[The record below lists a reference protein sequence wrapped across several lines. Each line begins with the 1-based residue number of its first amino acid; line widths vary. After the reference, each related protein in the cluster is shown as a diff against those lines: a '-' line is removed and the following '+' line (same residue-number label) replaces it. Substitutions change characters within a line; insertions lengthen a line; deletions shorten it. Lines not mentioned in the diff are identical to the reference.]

1 MEGSHDTIIAPAEW
15 QMVQLEMERRQCNAR
30 FKGGSKCTTPHL
42 YEQRIQDLFLE
53 AVSSE
58 MEVTAGL
65 SKTEELPVDFNEK
78 LLKPEAAGVSG
89 LCQMLPTAFMCVE
102 ISR

>member
-1 MEGSHDTIIAPAEW
+1 
-15 QMVQLEMERRQCNAR
+15 MVQLEMERRQCNAK

-53 AVSSE
+53 ALGKLMENREVILDDCRAVMDVLGDCSA

-65 SKTEELPVDFNEK
+65 
-78 LLKPEAAGVSG
+78 
-89 LCQMLPTAFMCVE
+89 
-102 ISR
+102 I